1 MQKEEGVKA
10 IADAL
15 GMQILFDLKENMHS
29 MHKGRTH
36 TKAVL
41 AVICM
46 FYMYRLIV
54 SLIINVCI
62 FFEVKEVVR

>member
-1 MQKEEGVKA
+1 MQKGEGVKA

-15 GMQILFDLKENMHS
+15 GMQILFDLRED

-41 AVICM
+41 PVICM
-46 FYMYRLIV
+46 FYV
-54 SLIINVCI
+54 QINCI
-62 FFEVKEVVR
+62 FDYKCLYFFEVKEVVR

>member
-41 AVICM
+41 PVICM
-46 FYMYRLIV
+46 FYV
-54 SLIINVCI
+54 QINCI
-62 FFEVKEVVR
+62 FDCKCMYFFLR